1 MWSNEK
7 REYFTLERCI
17 LVLEN
22 VKIICTAIKI
32 LRGVMKER
40 ELTLQ
45 KQISKLV
52 NGAINKREYFIL

>member
-22 VKIICTAIKI
+22 EKIICTAIKI

-52 NGAINKREYFIL
+52 NGAINNTIL